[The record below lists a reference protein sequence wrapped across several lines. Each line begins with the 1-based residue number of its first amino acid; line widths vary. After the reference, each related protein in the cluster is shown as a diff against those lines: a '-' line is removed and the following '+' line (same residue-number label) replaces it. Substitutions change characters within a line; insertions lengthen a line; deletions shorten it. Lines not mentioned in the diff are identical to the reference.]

1 MEEILFEQGDCQLP
15 SNPLE
20 ATLVHCHSSAGLY
33 GCASQQLPGQLASS
47 LGLRNRSPAELG
59 TWTANS
65 NDSNKIPI
73 GS

>member
-1 MEEILFEQGDCQLP
+1 MEEILFEQGDCNSFQP
-15 SNPLE
+15 SGEPPSSTAIPLL
-20 ATLVHCHSSAGLY
+20 AFTDAP
-33 GCASQQLPGQLASS
+33 ASRLPGQLASS
-47 LGLRNRSPAELG
+47 LGLRIDRQQELG